1 MKLLRGFRSAYGLAF
16 IAAVLLVPVVAS
28 GQQVMTVLGPVPAEK
43 LGVTLVHEH
52 AAAGFAGWDADRSL
66 FPYDPKLVETR
77 WIKLLK
83 ELNALGISTVVD
95 PNMADMGGRDPV
107 VLRNASKKTGV
118 HTIMATGLYWEGMG
132 GAAHYKFLQDQGRNI
147 EQDIYELF
155 MTEIKTGINKT
166 GIKAGLIKL
175 ASSDPHM
182 TEYEKTVFRAGV
194 RAAKETGLPITTH
207 CQGPNVGPEQMDFFL
222 SLGVDTNKIVIGHQ
236 NNSTDLN
243 YFLRQ
248 LERPGF
254 YLGFDRTGFSD
265 PKAED
270 CIIELVKRGYA
281 NRIMLSHD
289 YVATWLGRPFT
300 MAGDRFTEEY
310 WYPTYIHKKFIPR
323 MKAAGVTDE
332 QIKTMLV
339 DNPRRWFAG
348 K

>member
-1 MKLLRGFRSAYGLAF
+1 
-16 IAAVLLVPVVAS
+16 
-28 GQQVMTVLGPVPAEK
+28 
-43 LGVTLVHEH
+43 
-52 AAAGFAGWDADRSL
+52 
-66 FPYDPKLVETR
+66 
-77 WIKLLK
+77 LK
-83 ELNALGISTVVD
+83 ELKALGINTVVD
-95 PNMADMGGRDPV
+95 PNMADMGGRDAG

-132 GAAHYKFLQDQGRNI
+132 GAAHYKFLQDVGRNI

-155 MTEIKTGINKT
+155 MHEIKVGIDQTGV
-166 GIKAGLIKL
+166 KAGLIKL

-182 TEYEKTVFRAGV
+182 TEYEKIVFRAGV

-207 CQGPNVGPEQMDFFL
+207 CQGPYVGPEQMDFLL
-222 SLGVDTNKIVIGHQ
+222 SLGANPERIIIGHQ

-254 YLGFDRTGFSD
+254 FLGFDRTGFSD

-270 CIIELVKRGYA
+270 CIIELVNRGYA

-300 MAGDRFTEEY
+300 MTGDRFTEEY

>member
-1 MKLLRGFRSAYGLAF
+1 MKLPRGFRSYYTLAF
-16 IAAVLLVPVVAS
+16 TAAALLAPVAVS
-28 GQQVMTVLGPVPAEK
+28 GQDVMTVLGPVPAEK
-43 LGVTLVHEH
+43 LGVTLMHEH
-52 AAAGFAGWDADRSL
+52 AAAGFPGWHADRSM
-66 FPYDPKLVETR
+66 FPYDRKSVEAR
-77 WIKLLK
+77 WIKILK
-83 ELNALGISTVVD
+83 ELKALGIDTVVD
-95 PNMADMGGRDPV
+95 PNMADLDSRDAV
-107 VLRNASKKTGV
+107 VLKNASRKTGV

-132 GAAHYKFLQDQGRNI
+132 GAAHYKFLQEQGRNI
-147 EQDIYELF
+147 EQDIYEIF
-155 MTEIKTGINKT
+155 MREIKVGIDQT

-175 ASSDPHM
+175 SSSDPHL
-182 TEYEKTVFRAGV
+182 TEYEKTVFRAGA

-207 CQGPNVGPEQMDFFL
+207 CQGPNVGLEQMDFFL
-222 SLGVDTNKIVIGHQ
+222 SLGVNPRRIVIGHQ

-265 PKAED
+265 PKSED

-300 MAGDRFTEEY
+300 MKWDRFTEEY
-310 WYPTYIHKKFIPR
+310 YYPTYIHKKLIPK

-339 DNPRRWFAG
+339 DNPRQWLARN
-348 K
+348 